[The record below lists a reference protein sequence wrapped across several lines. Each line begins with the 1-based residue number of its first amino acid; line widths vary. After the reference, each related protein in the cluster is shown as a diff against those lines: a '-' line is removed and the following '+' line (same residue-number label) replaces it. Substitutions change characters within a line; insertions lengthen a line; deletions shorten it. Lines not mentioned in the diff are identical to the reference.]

1 MTRIYALCFTLVFLT
16 SCGVDGA
23 PTRPEVTSTT
33 KIGYNSKTGS
43 FSKTIIGVEFGL

>member
-1 MTRIYALCFTLVFLT
+1 MTRICMAFLMLVFLA

-43 FSKTIIGVEFGL
+43 FSKTIIGVEFDL